1 MNVLLLGFDCD
12 NFAQSHTVTNLKYTL
27 PWFWHTHAKFQVI
40 AGLCIYALTLNY
52 VKLGQIWLKIGQK
65 LPLHDPKK

>member
-1 MNVLLLGFDCD
+1 MNVHLLGFVCD
-12 NFAQSHTVTNLKYTL
+12 NFAQSHTVTNLKYNL

-52 VKLGQIWLKIGQK
+52 VKLGQIWSKNWPKIIFA
-65 LPLHDPKK
+65 